1 VVRVLTILFFFG
13 VVSFARAEESGALAQ
28 PPAAETLNEE
38 VPYGSSRR
46 FEFTPQ
52 VSVVA
57 ISALTIPTPGYKIDY
72 IPTIEGLPTVQFVF
86 GRPLAE
92 MGRFSLSAYGSIGY
106 GARSGAFTTQANGS
120 ATRSPENITLRWIP
134 LSATLRFGYRPSTF
148 PYLRPSVGL
157 GFGSLALIQSGDNPA
172 LSRTIGIPMIVLSPQ
187 LTFMDGGSRHW
198 LGGFSFGL
206 SMMRGLAGDSAL
218 AATSLDLSLNILL

>member
-1 VVRVLTILFFFG
+1 MGLKKAWIILL
-13 VVSFARAEESGALAQ
+13 FAAMAGLAMAEEVSDLAEPPSDALNGEIPSA
-28 PPAAETLNEE
+28 PT
-38 VPYGSSRR
+38 RR

-57 ISALTIPTPGYKIDY
+57 ISALNIPTPGYQIDY
-72 IPTIEGLPTVQFVF
+72 IPTIEGLPTVQLII

-92 MGRFSLSAYGSIGY
+92 MGRFTLSAHGSVGY
-106 GARSGAFTTQANGS
+106 GARSGAFTTLSGNN
-120 ATRSPENITLRWIP
+120 TRAPQNITLRWIP
-134 LSATLRFGYRPSTF
+134 LNASLRLAYRPSTF
-148 PYLRPSVGL
+148 PYLRPSLGV
-157 GFGSLALIQSGDNPA
+157 GFGSLILMQSGDNPA
-172 LSRTIGIPMIVLSPQ
+172 LSRTLGIPMLVLSPQ

-206 SMMRGLAGDSAL
+206 SLIRGLAGDSSL